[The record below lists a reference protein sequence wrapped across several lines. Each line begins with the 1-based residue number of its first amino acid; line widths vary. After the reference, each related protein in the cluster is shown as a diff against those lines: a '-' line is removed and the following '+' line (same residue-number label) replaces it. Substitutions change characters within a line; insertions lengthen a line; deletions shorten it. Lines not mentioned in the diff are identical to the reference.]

1 MSCWICPG
9 RTALYCIWVPP
20 APVAKVVG
28 WKANCTGC
36 WTCTWKVWPGAYGVA
51 GGQERMVGAGV
62 TGPATV
68 WLTLTGTLEVVR
80 LTGSDF
86 MLRITVLQINTTYD

>member
-1 MSCWICPG
+1 M
-9 RTALYCIWVPP
+9 
-20 APVAKVVG
+20 
-28 WKANCTGC
+28 
-36 WTCTWKVWPGAYGVA
+36 A